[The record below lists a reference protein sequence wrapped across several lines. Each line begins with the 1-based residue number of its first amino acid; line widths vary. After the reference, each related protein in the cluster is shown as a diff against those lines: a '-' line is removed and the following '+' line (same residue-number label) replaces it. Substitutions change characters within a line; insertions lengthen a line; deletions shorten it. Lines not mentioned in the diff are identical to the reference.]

1 MSVHDIILGYRPR
14 EWQKRLHREKKR
26 FSIAVVH
33 RRAGK
38 TYAAMFELIHEALLS
53 KKHLAYI
60 APYLNQ
66 GRKVMWG
73 PIKEVAVKIP
83 HTTIREVDS
92 SIEFANGSVI
102 RILGA
107 DNSDSIRGMGF
118 DGCVADEFQNF
129 DKNVLPSVVMPT
141 LAGRD
146 EGRGGWLLLLGTPT
160 GIDPLTETF
169 DRVSKD
175 PSWATWKFDVLS
187 TGVLTPEEIEI
198 QKGMCVGNS
207 FRLEWM
213 CDFDAG
219 SPGQL
224 ITGDEVEVAFTRNYL
239 PEHYRDSA
247 KIMACDIARQ
257 GDDASVICRRQGLQC
272 WDFDSWHESDLA
284 ASARKIRD
292 ACYQYCPDALF
303 IDGGGIGAG
312 VVDMLRDWG
321 VPVIEVQFGG
331 KASDMRF
338 LNKRAEMWIEMAL
351 WLRRGGRIPFDP
363 TLKMELVS
371 PTHFTNDKGQTQLES
386 KDDLKKR
393 GLSSPDKA
401 DALAMTFFMPVWPSK
416 DLKENPPRKD
426 WDPFG

>member
-1 MSVHDIILGYRPR
+1 
-14 EWQKRLHREKKR
+14 
-26 FSIAVVH
+26 
-33 RRAGK
+33 
-38 TYAAMFELIHEALLS
+38 MFELLHEALIA
-53 KKHLAYI
+53 KRHLAYI

-66 GRKVMWG
+66 ARKVMWV
-73 PIKEVAVKIP
+73 PIREVAAKIP
-83 HTTIREVDS
+83 HTIVREVDA
-92 SIEFANGSVI
+92 SIEFPNGSMI

-107 DNSDSIRGMGF
+107 DNADGFRGLGF
-118 DGCVADEFQNF
+118 DGVVADEHQLW
-129 DKNVLPSVVMPT
+129 DKTVLPMVVMPT
-141 LAGRD
+141 LAGRMD
-146 EGRGGWLLLLGTPT
+146 GQGGWLLLLGTPT

-175 PSWATWKFDVLS
+175 PSWAAWKFDVYS

-198 QKGMCVGNS
+198 QKSMCVGNA
-207 FRLEWM
+207 FRLEWL

-224 ITGDEVEVAFTRNYL
+224 ITGDEVELAFTKSYL
-239 PEHYRDSA
+239 PEHYKDSA

-272 WDFDSWHESDLA
+272 WDFDSWHDNDLA
-284 ASARKIRD
+284 SSARKIRD
-292 ACYQYCPDALF
+292 AYDSYRPDALF

-321 VPVIEVQFGG
+321 VPVIEVQFG
-331 KASDMRF
+331 ARATDQRF
-338 LNKRAEMWIEMAL
+338 LNKRAEMWIDMAL
-351 WLRRGGRIPFDP
+351 WIRRGGRLPYDP
-363 TLKMELVS
+363 SLKMELVA

-401 DALAMTFFMPVWPSK
+401 DALAMTFFMPVWPQK
-416 DLKENPPRKD
+416 QLAENPPKTD